1 MEPITTPEAA
11 TENMHT
17 VIPIVGAMGIR
28 ILDAG
33 PGHATVELPAGPNGN
48 HFGVLYAG
56 SLFTAAEVL
65 GGIIPQASFDLQGE
79 LAGFVPLVKKAEI
92 SFLRPGLG
100 DVRATATVA
109 AEEIERVRQ
118 EALATGKSEFVVEA
132 EITDAQGTV
141 VATTRALNQLR
152 KLG

>member
-1 MEPITTPEAA
+1 MEPITSAEQA
-11 TENMHT
+11 TASMHNL
-17 VIPIVGAMGIR
+17 IPILGAMGITVV
-28 ILDAG
+28 DAG

-65 GGIIPQASFDLQGE
+65 GGIIPQASFDLSGE
-79 LAGFVPLVKKAEI
+79 LAGYVPLVKKAEI
-92 SFLRPGLG
+92 EFLKPGLG
-100 DVRATATVA
+100 DVRASATMA
-109 AEEIERVRQ
+109 PEEIERVRQ
-118 EALATGKSEFVVEA
+118 EALGTGKSEFVVEA
-132 EITDAQGTV
+132 EITDATGAV

>member
-1 MEPITTPEAA
+1 MQPVTTPEEA
-11 TENMHT
+11 TANLHS
-17 VIPIVGAMGIR
+17 VIPIVGAMGIT
-28 ILDAG
+28 IVDAG

-65 GGIIPQASFDLQGE
+65 GGIIPQASFDLHGE
-79 LAGFVPLVKKAEI
+79 LAGFVPLVKRAEI
-92 SFLRPGLG
+92 DFQRPGLG
-100 DVRATATVA
+100 DVRASATIA
-109 AEEIERVRQ
+109 LDEIERVRR
-118 EALATGKSEFVVEA
+118 EALATGKSEFYVEA
-132 EITDAQGTV
+132 EIVDAQGTV

>member
-1 MEPITTPEAA
+1 MEPITSPEQA
-11 TENMHT
+11 TESMHT
-17 VIPIVGAMGIR
+17 LIPILGHMGIMV
-28 ILDAG
+28 IDAG

-65 GGIIPQASFDLQGE
+65 GGLIPQASFDLTGE
-79 LAGFVPLVKKAEI
+79 LAGYIPLVKKAEI
-92 SFLRPGLG
+92 SFLKPGLG
-100 DVRATATVA
+100 DVRASATMA
-109 AEEIERVRQ
+109 ADEIERVRK
-118 EALATGKSEFVVEA
+118 EALENGKSDFVIEA

-141 VATTRALNQLR
+141 IATTRAHNQLR

>member
-1 MEPITTPEAA
+1 MEPIITVEEATA
-11 TENMHT
+11 GMHA
-17 VIPIVGAMGIR
+17 VIPIVGAMGIT
-28 ILDAG
+28 IIEAG

-65 GGIIPQASFDLQGE
+65 GGIIPQASFDFQGE

-92 SFLRPGLG
+92 NYLRPGIG
-100 DVRATATVA
+100 DVRASATVS

-118 EALATGKSEFVVEA
+118 EALATGKSEFHVEA

>member
-1 MEPITTPEAA
+1 MQPTTPEEA
-11 TENMHT
+11 TANMHS
-17 VIPIVGAMGIR
+17 VIPIVGAMGIT
-28 ILDAG
+28 IVDAG

-65 GGIIPQASFDLQGE
+65 GGIIPQASFDLTGE

-100 DVRATATVA
+100 DVRASATMA
-109 AEEIERVRQ
+109 PEEIERVRQ
-118 EALATGKSEFVVEA
+118 EALATGKSEFYVEA